1 MSTSAV
7 VAIALVTASV
17 RLTDPPAATLVAL
30 SEAVDVKLGVGAAV
44 AAGVAVGAT
53 VGAGEPVGVGPD
65 ADGAGVAIGALGVGE
80 GGTWTA
86 RVTENVAADGLLPNF
101 TFHPWA

>member
-65 ADGAGVAIGALGVGE
+65 AGVAIGALGVGE